1 MLRRQECLIDFNWG
15 MSVLFSYIQFNN
27 CLNLHDINIISEDL
41 FCKIVNILLGS
52 NFRNS
57 NKSFYNATGF
67 DLIDTENKIVMQVT
81 STVSTEKV
89 KRTFLTL
96 QNMISAQKKMNS
108 LKNKKAVWEEK
119 VKEARERKKNGDDDE
134 IENTDEYSLTSTE
147 SRELSNL
154 ETQFRD
160 VPILLGYNVK
170 FLFLSY
176 KVENLKK
183 IVVLLRK
190 PILYPQLLLLIQIAI
205 SLHSRI

>member
-96 QNMISAQKKMNS
+96 QNMISAQKK
-108 LKNKKAVWEEK
+108 
-119 VKEARERKKNGDDDE
+119 
-134 IENTDEYSLTSTE
+134 
-147 SRELSNL
+147 
-154 ETQFRD
+154 
-160 VPILLGYNVK
+160 
-170 FLFLSY
+170 
-176 KVENLKK
+176 
-183 IVVLLRK
+183 
-190 PILYPQLLLLIQIAI
+190 
-205 SLHSRI
+205 